1 MLLMK
6 NKMNKEKKQMSNDLL
21 KNEDILKKRFLLHL
35 NKISSDVLF
44 VVSFLFCILKFFLN
58 FLFKFSENVE
68 FLIV

>member
-44 VVSFLFCILKFFLN
+44 VVSFYFVYLSFF
-58 FLFKFSENVE
+58 
-68 FLIV
+68 